1 MLLELLFVELS
12 AAELSVVLVLLEL
25 SETLLEVSLP
35 HPDNKSMLIDRDTI
49 SKDLILNFIKKT
61 S

>member
-25 SETLLEVSLP
+25 SETLLEVSFP
-35 HPDNKSMLIDRDTI
+35 HHYHKSMLIAKNTL
-49 SKDLILNFIKKT
+49 SKDLIL
-61 S
+61 

>member
-1 MLLELLFVELS
+1 MLLELLFVDLL
-12 AAELSVVLVLLEL
+12 AVELSVVLVLLEL
-25 SETLLEVSLP
+25 SETLLELFLP
-35 HPDNKSMLIDRDTI
+35 HPDNKSILIDRDTS